1 MFPEVDSKTVSS
13 AYKEIAKALVRAKRD
28 EVFTY
33 CFYWDDDA
41 ESQFFMK
48 IRADRETVEKLLDI
62 YRGLDEDYNN
72 ADWLN
77 FLTAIGVEA
86 EIIDEA
92 DYYIYF

>member
-1 MFPEVDSKTVSS
+1 MFPEVKV
-13 AYKEIAKALVRAKRD
+13 KKVAKAITDVLDKAKMD
-28 EVFTY
+28 KMFTY

-41 ESQFFMK
+41 DSQFFMK
-48 IRADRETVEKLLDI
+48 IRADVETVEKLLEI

-77 FLTAIGVEA
+77 FLTAVGVEA

>member
-1 MFPEVDSKTVSS
+1 
-13 AYKEIAKALVRAKRD
+13 
-28 EVFTY
+28 
-33 CFYWDDDA
+33 
-41 ESQFFMK
+41 MK